1 MLKDLG
7 IHKIINIL
15 GGGGGGRNGTVA
27 VFPCLALGGQVSG
40 FLCHQKVACFVC
52 VCVVLV
58 QGFHMTLGAGDLNI
72 KPDGWGL

>member
-1 MLKDLG
+1 M
-7 IHKIINIL
+7 
-15 GGGGGGRNGTVA
+15 A